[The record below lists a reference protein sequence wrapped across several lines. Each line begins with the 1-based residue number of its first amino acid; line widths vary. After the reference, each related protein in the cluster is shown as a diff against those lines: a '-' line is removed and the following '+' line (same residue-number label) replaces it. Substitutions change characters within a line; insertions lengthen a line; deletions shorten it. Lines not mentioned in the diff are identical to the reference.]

1 LYWKDYLEDIT
12 DKNSRIIK
20 CKIYLTPNDI
30 AQFNYNDSIFI
41 DGLTDDGG
49 HYFIV
54 NKITY
59 IPTSNQPSV
68 VELIKVNRKPREK
81 RGRHIFTEIPVHAGP
96 VKSLEFGKENFI
108 NSGTTLVNG
117 NGNSIG
123 FNSTGSVIIGDNN
136 IIPDNVNHVVI
147 INGNNHTVTESFV
160 TIVGNTY
167 FAPDG
172 SSFILYNDIESGQ
185 DTVINP
191 FSTQPY
197 NDFNLGQDA
206 VLNFGSTSAIKDVD
220 SQEDKIF

>member
-1 LYWKDYLEDIT
+1 
-12 DKNSRIIK
+12 
-20 CKIYLTPNDI
+20 
-30 AQFNYNDSIFI
+30 
-41 DGLTDDGG
+41 
-49 HYFIV
+49 
-54 NKITY
+54 
-59 IPTSNQPSV
+59 
-68 VELIKVNRKPREK
+68 
-81 RGRHIFTEIPVHAGP
+81 
-96 VKSLEFGKENFI
+96 
-108 NSGTTLVNG
+108 
-117 NGNSIG
+117 
-123 FNSTGSVIIGDNN
+123 
-136 IIPDNVNHVVI
+136 VVI